1 MSDLITKLQ
10 GIVVPMVTPLTSE
23 GDIDEDSLRSLTRY
37 LVDAGVNGIFVMGT
51 TGEFSYI
58 DAEDQWSVVETV
70 VEEVRH
76 QTYVVAG
83 VTGNS
88 IEETVR
94 NITILGALSK
104 RPDALVVAPLCYHSN
119 RKLPQHMAR
128 LCKVSSLPLLL
139 YNNIDIVRRRWKRK
153 DIIPEIVDQIA
164 GMDKVIG
171 IKDSSGNL
179 NYLKQIL
186 SHQSITFQIFQ
197 GDESQILSAFQLGA
211 VGAVPSIANIIPDVC
226 VHLYNAF
233 RADDIETVRKHQ
245 NTIVETH
252 KLYLKYGN
260 IPRILKE
267 YLARKG
273 VIKSGNSHPPF
284 KGDIVSIL
292 DQVISK
298 TRSRGI

>member
-1 MSDLITKLQ
+1 MSELITKLH
-10 GIVVPMVTPLTSE
+10 GIVVPMVTPMTAE
-23 GDIDEDSLRSLTRY
+23 GDIDQDGLRSLTRY

-58 DAEDQWSVVETV
+58 AAEDQWSAVETV
-70 VEEVRH
+70 VAEAGRR
-76 QTYVVAG
+76 TYVVAG

-94 NITILGALSK
+94 NITILGASTK

-119 RKLPQHMAR
+119 RKLPQHIAR

-139 YNNIDIVRRRWKRK
+139 YNNIEIVRRRWKRK
-153 DIIPEIVDQIA
+153 DIIPELVGRIA
-164 GMDKVIG
+164 GRDKVVG

-179 NYLKQIL
+179 DYLKQIL

-197 GDESQILSAFQLGA
+197 GDESQMLSALQLGA
-211 VGAVPSIANIIPDVC
+211 AGAVPSIANIIPDVC
-226 VHLYNAF
+226 VDLYNAF
-233 RADDIETVRKHQ
+233 RADDIETVRIHQ

-260 IPRILKE
+260 IPGILKE

-273 VIKSGNSHPPF
+273 VIKSGNSHIPF
-284 KGDIVSIL
+284 KGDIVSVL
-292 DQVISK
+292 DRVVSK
-298 TRSRGI
+298 TRSIGA

>member
-1 MSDLITKLQ
+1 MSELITKLH
-10 GIVVPMVTPLTSE
+10 GIVVPMVTPMTAE
-23 GDIDEDSLRSLTRY
+23 GDIDQDGLRSLTRY

-58 DAEDQWSVVETV
+58 AAEDQWSAVETV
-70 VEEVRH
+70 VAEAGRR
-76 QTYVVAG
+76 TYVVAG

-94 NITILGALSK
+94 NITILGASTK

-119 RKLPQHMAR
+119 RKLPQHIAR

-139 YNNIDIVRRRWKRK
+139 YNNIEIVRRRWKRK
-153 DIIPEIVDQIA
+153 DIIPELVGRIA
-164 GMDKVIG
+164 GRDKVVG

-179 NYLKQIL
+179 DYLKQIL

-197 GDESQILSAFQLGA
+197 GDESQMLSALQLGA
-211 VGAVPSIANIIPDVC
+211 AGAVPSIANIIPHVC
-226 VHLYNAF
+226 VDLYNAF
-233 RADDIETVRKHQ
+233 RADDIETARIHQ

-260 IPRILKE
+260 IPGILKE

-273 VIKSGNSHPPF
+273 VIKSGNSHIPF
-284 KGDIVSIL
+284 KGDIVSVL
-292 DQVISK
+292 DRVVSK
-298 TRSRGI
+298 TRSIGA

>member
-1 MSDLITKLQ
+1 MSELITKLR
-10 GIVVPMVTPLTSE
+10 GIVVPMVTPMTAE
-23 GDIDEDSLRSLTRY
+23 GDIDEDGLRSLTRY

-58 DAEDQWSVVETV
+58 AAEDQWSAVETV
-70 VEEVRH
+70 VAEAGRR
-76 QTYVVAG
+76 TYVVAG

-94 NITILGALSK
+94 NITILGASTK

-119 RKLPQHMAR
+119 RMLPQHIAR

-139 YNNIDIVRRRWKRK
+139 YNNIEIVRRRWKRK
-153 DIIPEIVDQIA
+153 DIIPELVGRIA
-164 GMDKVIG
+164 GRDKVVG

-179 NYLKQIL
+179 NYLKHIL

-197 GDESQILSAFQLGA
+197 GDESQMLSALQLGA
-211 VGAVPSIANIIPDVC
+211 VGAVPSIANIIPHVC
-226 VHLYNAF
+226 VDLYNAF
-233 RADDIETVRKHQ
+233 RADDIETARIHQ

-260 IPRILKE
+260 IPGILKE

-273 VIKSGNSHPPF
+273 VIKSGNSHIPF
-284 KGDIVSIL
+284 KGDIVSVL
-292 DQVISK
+292 DRVVSK
-298 TRSRGI
+298 TRSIGA